1 MELLQLIGELVR
13 GVLEIGILWTFYYWI
28 LFYFQGSVAIQVLRG
43 VVVLAFVYLVARLLH
58 LEVFIWLFTKI
69 VTVVAIAFIVV
80 FHPELRR
87 GLARIGGETIFRST
101 PRHEK
106 VVEEILKGVYALS
119 RRRIGAIIAV
129 ERQTSMQSYAEG
141 GVAMDAVV
149 SSELLQTIFMTNT
162 PLHDGGVIISQ
173 GRLVAAACFFPL
185 SQNPGL
191 AKSMGTRHRA
201 ALGISEEMDAVVIV
215 VSEETGTV
223 SVAVNGELVPEVT
236 REQLAQI
243 LFGVS
248 NKGALSK

>member
-1 MELLQLIGELVR
+1 MPLLQPVGDILR
-13 GVLEIGILWTFYYWI
+13 GALEIGILWTFYYWI
-28 LFYFQGSVAIQVLRG
+28 LFYFQGSVATQVLRG
-43 VVVLAFVYLVARLLH
+43 VVVLIFVYLVARLLH

-87 GLARIGGETIFRST
+87 GLARIGGETMFRSA

-106 VVEEILKGVYALS
+106 VVEELLKGVYALS
-119 RRRIGAIIAV
+119 RRRIGAISAV

-149 SSELLQTIFMTNT
+149 SSELLQTIFMPNT
-162 PLHDGGVIISQ
+162 PLHDGGVIVSQ

-201 ALGISEEMDAVVIV
+201 ALGISEEMDAIVIV
-215 VSEETGTV
+215 VSEETG
-223 SVAVNGELVPEVT
+223 AVFVTMNGELVPEVT
-236 REQLAQI
+236 REQLSQI

-248 NKGALSK
+248 SKGNPSK

>member
-1 MELLQLIGELVR
+1 MPLLQTVGDILR
-13 GVLEIGILWTFYYWI
+13 GALEIGILWTFYYWI
-28 LFYFQGSVAIQVLRG
+28 LFYFQGSVATQVLRG
-43 VVVLAFVYLVARLLH
+43 VVVLTFVYIVARLLH
-58 LEVFIWLFTKI
+58 LEVFIWLFTKV

-87 GLARIGGETIFRST
+87 GLARIGGETIFRSA

-119 RRRIGAIIAV
+119 RRRIGAIIAM

-141 GVAMDAVV
+141 GVQMDAVV
-149 SSELLQTIFMTNT
+149 SSELLQTLFMPNT
-162 PLHDGGVIISQ
+162 PLHDGGVIVSQ

-185 SQNPGL
+185 SQNPRL

-201 ALGISEEMDAVVIV
+201 ALGISEEMDATVIV
-215 VSEETGTV
+215 VSEETGAV
-223 SVAVNGELVPEVT
+223 SVAANGELIPEVT

-248 NKGALSK
+248 SKGNPPK